1 MDIGDLLLDAFGR
14 FVTDVEAAIVGL
26 SADDLAHRPD
36 AEANSIA
43 WLVWHA
49 TRVQDDHV
57 AELAG
62 REQAWT
68 ELGFVDRF
76 GFSLDR
82 SDTGYGHGPQQV
94 AAVRPDGPDVLL
106 DYVRA
111 VTDRTGEYVRRV
123 DAAELDRWSVFGWSV
138 YAAATAAATPYGVL
152 AAVRGRQGATLLAR
166 VGDSVLSLTGVG
178 VAMAIGWSEVSV
190 PFVLGL
196 FAFLGGIAIRQLLVA
211 DVAARRVT

>member
-1 MDIGDLLLDAFGR
+1 MDLGDLLLDAFGR

-26 SADDLAHRPD
+26 SADELARRPD

-106 DYVRA
+106 EYVRA
-111 VTDRTGEYVRRV
+111 VTDRTGDYVRGI
-123 DAAELDRWSVFGWSV
+123 DAAELDRIVDRSWDPPVTAGVRLVSVIDDCLQHAGQ
-138 YAAATAAATPYGVL
+138 AAY
-152 AAVRGRQGATLLAR
+152 VRG
-166 VGDSVLSLTGVG
+166 
-178 VAMAIGWSEVSV
+178 
-190 PFVLGL
+190 
-196 FAFLGGIAIRQLLVA
+196 LVE
-211 DVAARRVT
+211 RRPG